1 MTSVRDASAGVG
13 RLDSGAGDCRP
24 ASFHSDE
31 LRSPLATSR
40 TEARPVLRSP
50 KHLRLH
56 PALEELNFIEVG
68 DELNKAARL
77 ENQNAA
83 EPIFITTNGTILAG
97 FGRWRLAI
105 FHGRDTITCIELRLS
120 DDEALQFMLTHH
132 QARRGWNAF
141 NRIRLA
147 LVLEP
152 MLQDKAL
159 ANMQAGGKY
168 KGSAKLPK
176 AQHIDVREEISHV
189 AGVCA
194 RNVSNV
200 RTILE
205 KAHPRILEALRD
217 GLLKINRA
225 VHWCRLP
232 KTKQMEEFISFVSER
247 GTNKVINQTMS
258 RLAENEQISLDTVT
272 LLDTLQEQ
280 ERQQPGSITLQIR
293 SHQRTIVLVGLELL
307 RRTRS
312 LGG

>member
-1 MTSVRDASAGVG
+1 MTLLGSESVLSDTVRPRVAINRGEG
-13 RLDSGAGDCRP
+13 RA
-24 ASFHSDE
+24 
-31 LRSPLATSR
+31 
-40 TEARPVLRSP
+40 VLRSP
-50 KHLRLH
+50 QELRIH
-56 PALEELNFIEVG
+56 PALDELGLIDMVGELNRP
-68 DELNKAARL
+68 ARL
-77 ENQNAA
+77 REEQKY
-83 EPIFITTNGTILAG
+83 EPILITSGGMVLAG
-97 FGRWRLAI
+97 FGRWWLAVFECRHEI
-105 FHGRDTITCIELRLS
+105 DCIEYTLG
-120 DDEALQFMLTHH
+120 DNEALKFMLAHH

-147 LVLEP
+147 LALEP
-152 MLQDKAL
+152 MLQEQAL

-217 GLLKINRA
+217 GFLKINRA

-247 GTNKVINQTMS
+247 GTNKVINQTMG
-258 RLAENEQISLDTVT
+258 RLAKNEQISLDTVT

-280 ERQQPGSITLQIR
+280 ERLQPGSVTLQVR
-293 SHQRTIVLVGLELL
+293 WHQRTIVLVGQELL
-307 RRTRS
+307 SRIRS
-312 LGG
+312 LGGSKLT

>member
-1 MTSVRDASAGVG
+1 MTLLNSESDLCDALRPCVAINRGEGRAVVRS
-13 RLDSGAGDCRP
+13 P
-24 ASFHSDE
+24 QE
-31 LRSPLATSR
+31 LRI
-40 TEARPVLRSP
+40 
-50 KHLRLH
+50 H
-56 PALEELNFIEVG
+56 PALDELGLVDMAGELNRT
-68 DELNKAARL
+68 ARL
-77 ENQNAA
+77 KDQQTY
-83 EPIFITTNGTILAG
+83 EPILITSSRMILAG
-97 FGRWRLAI
+97 FGRWQLAV
-105 FHGRDTITCIELRLS
+105 FESRDEINCIEYTLG

-152 MLQDKAL
+152 MLQEQAL

-217 GLLKINRA
+217 GFLKINRA
-225 VHWCRLP
+225 VHWCNLP
-232 KTKQMEEFISFVSER
+232 KTKQMEEFIRFVSER
-247 GTNKVINQTMS
+247 GTNKVINRTMD

-272 LLDTLQEQ
+272 LLDILQEQ
-280 ERQQPGSITLQIR
+280 ERLQPGSITLQVASR
-293 SHQRTIVLVGLELL
+293 QRTIVLVGQELFS
-307 RRTRS
+307 RTRS
-312 LGG
+312 LGGSKLT

>member
-1 MTSVRDASAGVG
+1 
-13 RLDSGAGDCRP
+13 LD
-24 ASFHSDE
+24 
-31 LRSPLATSR
+31 
-40 TEARPVLRSP
+40 
-50 KHLRLH
+50 
-56 PALEELNFIEVG
+56 ELNFIEAG

-77 ENQNAA
+77 ESQNAA
-83 EPIFITTNGTILAG
+83 EPILITTNGTILAG

-105 FHGRDTITCIELRLS
+105 FHGSATISCIEFPLS

-147 LVLEP
+147 LALEP
-152 MLQDKAL
+152 MLQEQAL

-189 AGVCA
+189 AGVSA

-225 VHWCRLP
+225 VHWCNLP
-232 KTKQMEEFISFVSER
+232 KTKQMEEFIRFVSER
-247 GTNKVINQTMS
+247 GTNKVINQTMG
-258 RLAENEQISLDTVT
+258 RLAENAQISLDTVT
-272 LLDTLQEQ
+272 LLDILQEQ
-280 ERQQPGSITLQIR
+280 ERLQPGSVTLQLALR
-293 SHQRTIVLVGLELL
+293 QRTIVLVGQELL
-307 RRTRS
+307 SRTRS
-312 LGG
+312 LEGSKLA